1 MLLHNQ
7 YEFNPE
13 TDLIA
18 KGGFAEVYL
27 AYDRNLNKKVAIKRF
42 VKDAGTA
49 GSVIKEIQK
58 SIDFNHHNII
68 RYFNC
73 FTQEYKDHL
82 GRTITEEYGVMEYA
96 NAGNL
101 GDIISRRRKVTEEQF
116 KQILMGILD
125 GLQYLHSRQPALIHR
140 DLKPSNILLHKENG
154 QLIPKICDFGISKEL
169 QGTISQTTTAA
180 IGTIDYMA
188 PEQING
194 ETPFPATDLWALG
207 CIIYEYFNGQPPFGK
222 ITQGASAQQVYYKV
236 FNGQMDKNAMQQIP
250 EHFRAL
256 VKQCLVV
263 DREKR
268 VKSAEEGKGILIK
281 GLTIKDTSNRKEKN
295 PSLWRITLALLILI
309 TGVIGYKYTFF
320 SKKTVELNKYPAS
333 ETPATISPSESETV
347 YYDEYGVPIRR
358 RAEVGSNGDSIKI
371 VIPEVESEDFNS
383 PIKAAPGKEDK
394 ATVLPTSIAKLVSD
408 MVSIPGGSFMMGC
421 SPGDD
426 MCRDEESPRHRV
438 TLSAFKLGKFE
449 VTQAQWQAV
458 MNNNPSHFKN
468 CDNCPVE
475 NVNWNDAQE
484 FIVKLNQITGK
495 RFRLPT
501 EAEWEYAARGG
512 TNTRFYTGNCLS
524 TQQANYHGN
533 YPASGCSTGNYREKT
548 LPVGSFS
555 SNGFGLYDMHG
566 NVWEW
571 CSDWYG
577 AYRRGSQTNPRGSS
591 TGAYRVFRGG
601 SWYYDAQYCR
611 VSNRLRRRPA
621 DRFDYLGFRLAHD

>member
-27 AYDRNLNKKVAIKRF
+27 AFDRNLNKKVAIKRF

-58 SIDFNHHNII
+58 SIDFNHPNII

-101 GDIISRRRKVTEEQF
+101 GDIIKGDKKLSEEQF
-116 KQILMGILD
+116 KQILLGILD
-125 GLQYLHSRQPALIHR
+125 GLQYLHSRNPSVIHR
-140 DLKPSNILLHKENG
+140 DLKPSNILLHQENG

-169 QGTISQTTTAA
+169 QGTVSQTGTAA
-180 IGTIDYMA
+180 LGTIDYMA

-194 ETPFPATDLWALG
+194 SAPSPATDLWALG
-207 CIIYEYFNGQPPFGK
+207 CMVYEYFVGQPPFGK
-222 ITQGASAQQVYYKV
+222 ATQGASAQQVYHKV
-236 FNGQMDKNAMQQIP
+236 LNGQMDKNVLQQIP
-250 EHFRAL
+250 EPFRAL

-263 DREKR
+263 DKEKR
-268 VKSAEEGKGILIK
+268 VKSAEEVKQLVHAKVFTKPI
-281 GLTIKDTSNRKEKN
+281 KN
-295 PSLWRITLALLILI
+295 PEDEPIEYGWLILVFI
-309 TGVIGYKYTFF
+309 ALMIWGVLYYMAENRYKKPPDFERSSAQISSDNSQDSNSSLSKQEVDEVDSTDPIEFKREEELKDKGAIDSELPFVIG
-320 SKKTVELNKYPAS
+320 EL
-333 ETPATISPSESETV
+333 
-347 YYDEYGVPIRR
+347 IR
-358 RAEVGSNGDSIKI
+358 NM
-371 VIPEVESEDFNS
+371 N
-383 PIKAAPGKEDK
+383 
-394 ATVLPTSIAKLVSD
+394 
-408 MVSIPGGSFMMGC
+408 SIPGGTFTMGC

-426 MCRDEESPRHRV
+426 MCWDDESPRHRV
-438 TLSAFKLGKFE
+438 TLSTFKMGKFE

-475 NVNWNDAQE
+475 NVSWNDAQE
-484 FIVKLNQITGK
+484 FIKKLNQMTGMK
-495 RFRLPT
+495 FRLPK

-512 TNTRFYTGNCLS
+512 TTTRFYTGNCLS
-524 TQQANYHGN
+524 TQQANYDGN
-533 YPASGCSTGNYREKT
+533 YPASGCSSGTYREKT

-555 SNGFGLYDMHG
+555 PNGFGLYDMHG

-577 AYRRGSQTNPRGSS
+577 AYSSGNQTNPKGPS
-591 TGAYRVFRGG
+591 TGYDRVRRGG
-601 SWYYDAQYCR
+601 SWAGIARDCR
-611 VSNRLRRRPA
+611 VSYRIIYTLAYR
-621 DRFDYLGFRLAHD
+621 DSDLGFRLAHD